1 MIQLIK
7 GAEISF
13 ENDFHEG
20 YQIMD
25 DNWLVANVDADR
37 IIPVMKS
44 FVDHSNDLLISL
56 FIEVPSN
63 LEDLKLSKE
72 ATETEPGIIEEDFV
86 DVYYL
91 DDLDH
96 DTAKQLLDIFGD
108 ILVNDGLSCFGL
120 INQDGEEIGKYKY
133 NALKAY
139 SDAGRICE
147 ITTVLDNNSIG
158 ESDRL
163 ITIGEM
169 ITPDHP
175 AISSRYADADGRDI
189 YDVVNTLVEA
199 AGMYFAERRTY

>member
-1 MIQLIK
+1 MLQLIK
-7 GAEISF
+7 GAELCF
-13 ENDFHEG
+13 ENDFKEG

-25 DNWLVANVDADR
+25 DHWLVANADAEK
-37 IIPVMKS
+37 IIPIMKS
-44 FVDHSNDLLISL
+44 FVDHSEELLIAL

-63 LEDLKLSKE
+63 LEDLKLARES
-72 ATETEPGIIEEDFV
+72 TETELGIIEEDSF

-91 DDLDH
+91 DDLEH

-108 ILVNDGLSCFGL
+108 ILVNDGLSSFGL

-139 SDAGRICE
+139 SDAGSIAE
-147 ITTVLDNNSIG
+147 IAAVFEGNSISG
-158 ESDRL
+158 TNNL

-175 AISSRYADADGRDI
+175 AISSRYTDADGRDI
-189 YDVVNTLVEA
+189 YDVVNTLVES
-199 AGMYFAERRTY
+199 AGMYFAERRA